1 MTESSSPAMFAED
14 DFFQISALQHYVYC
28 PRQCALIHV
37 EDVWKE
43 NVFTVRGDILH
54 EKVDT
59 DTYESRGTIKTVRGL
74 KIHSFRLGISGR
86 CDVVEFLRQTG
97 PAKRDPAIFK
107 WQTMREMSVAAVGQS
122 FLIVPVEFKAGKPK
136 DDISDKVQLCA
147 QALCLEEM
155 LNTSVK
161 HGAFFY
167 AKIRRRVQVEIDE
180 DLRKQTEEII
190 SSVREIMINKRT
202 PAADYSAKCRNCSLE
217 PVCLPKAMSDRKLKM
232 YLKNLYEK
240 TP

>member
-1 MTESSSPAMFAED
+1 MIVLPNPIMYTED

-37 EDVWKE
+37 EDVWQE

-59 DTYESRGTIKTVRGL
+59 DTYESRGTLKTVRGL

-86 CDVVEFLRQTG
+86 CDVVEFRRASDG
-97 PAKRDPAIFK
+97 ADEP
-107 WQTMREMSVAAVGQS
+107 M
-122 FLIVPVEFKAGKPK
+122 PVEFKSGEPK

-155 LNTSVK
+155 LNSSVK
-161 HGAFFY
+161 RGSFFY

-180 DLRKQTEEII
+180 HLRKQTEEVIAN
-190 SSVREIMINKRT
+190 VRELIANKRT
-202 PAADYSAKCRNCSLE
+202 PAADFSAKCRNCSLE
-217 PVCLPKAMSDRKLKM
+217 AVCMPKARNNRKLKRYM
-232 YLKNLYEK
+232 EMLYL
-240 TP
+240 P